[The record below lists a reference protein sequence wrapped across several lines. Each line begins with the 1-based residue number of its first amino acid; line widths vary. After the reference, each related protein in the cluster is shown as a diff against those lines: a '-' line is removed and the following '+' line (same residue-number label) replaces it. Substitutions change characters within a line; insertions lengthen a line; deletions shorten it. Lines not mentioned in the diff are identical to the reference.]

1 MKDFIKKLSD
11 FNKSVLLS
19 VAFHIVLMLLFL
31 LFRSGL
37 DFPDQEF
44 AEIGFVAASTSRAYR
59 PSPAQ
64 NSTPAKSETPQ
75 GQQEAPAP
83 PPSTQPKQEAKAP
96 PVNLPKR
103 RMMEDEDPDLR
114 KRDSGKLTPAQEN
127 SKVTPRDDVYDSD
140 SMQKQVAERAS
151 RGKDFSQPSQS
162 RDTGASSSPAS
173 DVGVDSKN
181 QPYTLEGD
189 ASKRT
194 IVNQVLPEYPPGL
207 QREAVVKIRFW
218 VLPDGRVGAMIPVQ
232 KGDPQLEEITMKAIR
247 QWRFNSLP
255 PGEEQEN
262 VQGVITFVYK
272 LQ

>member
-19 VAFHIVLMLLFL
+19 VAFHVVLLLLFL

-37 DFPDQEF
+37 DLPDQEF
-44 AEIGFVAASTSRAYR
+44 AEIGFVSATSSRAYQ
-59 PSPAQ
+59 PAPQ
-64 NSTPAKSETPQ
+64 KQSTPVKTETPQ
-75 GQQEAPAP
+75 PAEEPPAP
-83 PPSTQPKQEAKAP
+83 PPSTQPKQDATAP
-96 PVNLPKR
+96 VVNLPKR
-103 RMMEDEDPDLR
+103 RMIEDEEPDLR
-114 KRDSGKLTPAQEN
+114 KRDAGKLSPAQDE
-127 SKVTPRDDVYDSD
+127 KATPRDDVYDAD
-140 SMQKQVAERAS
+140 SMQKEVAERAS
-151 RGKDFSQPSQS
+151 SGKDFSQPSQS
-162 RDTGASSSPAS
+162 SDTGTSTSPAS
-173 DVGVDSKN
+173 DVGATSKN

-232 KGDPQLEEITMKAIR
+232 KGDPTLEEITMKAMR
-247 QWRFNSLP
+247 QWRFNSVP
-255 PGEEQEN
+255 SGEAQEN

-272 LQ
+272 LR

>member
-1 MKDFIKKLSD
+1 MKDFINKLSD

-19 VAFHIVLMLLFL
+19 VAFHFVLLLLFL

-44 AEIGFVAASTSRAYR
+44 AEIGFVSATSSRASR
-59 PSPAQ
+59 PSPPTQTTPVKTDPSAQ
-64 NSTPAKSETPQ
+64 A
-75 GQQEAPAP
+75 QERPAP
-83 PPSTQPKQEAKAP
+83 PPSTQPKQEATAP

-103 RMMEDEDPDLR
+103 RMLEDEEPELR
-114 KRDSGKLTPAQEN
+114 QRETGKLAPAQDNKE
-127 SKVTPRDDVYDSD
+127 TARDDVYDAD
-140 SMQKQVAERAS
+140 SMQKEVADRATS
-151 RGKDFSQPSQS
+151 GKEFSQPGQS
-162 RDTGASSSPAS
+162 RETGSNSSPAS
-173 DVGVDSKN
+173 DAGADSKN

-194 IVNQVLPEYPPGL
+194 IISQVLPEYPPGL

-232 KGDPQLEEITMKAIR
+232 KGDPTLEDITMKAMR

-255 PGEEQEN
+255 PGEAQDN

-272 LQ
+272 LR